1 MYPVPG
7 ICPVCGHQMAVTR
20 LHCGRCATT
29 VEGLFSLGR
38 LHYLGRARQPFIGIF
53 IKCRGK
59 IKDVEQELG
68 ISYPTVVRLL
78 DEVVSA
84 LGVDEPPEFSDL
96 PLPAPTPEPPAVSP
110 EQRRAI
116 LDDLSQGRISS
127 AEALRLLQGA
137 EAAPPPTGPL
147 PTAPMVEAPIIPA
160 PIVVNEAPIIVDEAA
175 IESSEADEVPE

>member
-7 ICPVCGHQMAVTR
+7 ICPVCGDHLAATR

-29 VEGLFSLGR
+29 LEGLFTLGR
-38 LHYLGRARQPFIGIF
+38 FHYLTREQQQFIGIF

-78 DEVVSA
+78 DEVVDA
-84 LGVDEPPEFSDL
+84 LGLNEVEEMPETM
-96 PLPAPTPEPPAVSP
+96 PATPEPPAISP
-110 EQRRAI
+110 EQRRTI

-127 AEALRLLQGA
+127 AEALRLLQGDGTQTIP
-137 EAAPPPTGPL
+137 APHVEIP
-147 PTAPMVEAPIIPA
+147 APHVEIPA
-160 PIVVNEAPIIVDEAA
+160 PIISAQSVASDEAEAPTE
-175 IESSEADEVPE
+175 ET